1 MFETQQILTKDE
13 LAIVNS
19 AIKAG
24 NEKGM
29 RDLFGKVV
37 DRRLK
42 IRNIG
47 EDMLYVTPSEESK
60 ERFVAYFIE
69 ASAIAPEGPA

>member
-13 LAIVNS
+13 LAIVSS

-47 EDMLYVTPSEESK
+47 EDMLYVTPPEESK
-60 ERFVAYFIE
+60 ERFVAYFLE